1 MSCDY
6 TIESTISNLMEKGIA
21 DLATMNLESA
31 SDLMIIATCAFIVV
45 FIAADIIM
53 KLINVASLAAML
65 VIDLITGRARR
76 KEYGEC
82 TVITGLADSA
92 HDSRE

>member
-65 VIDLITGRARR
+65 VITPCGRKSWGRFRITWL
-76 KEYGEC
+76 
-82 TVITGLADSA
+82 VI
-92 HDSRE
+92 SRSSPGA